1 MFNTILY
8 PTDFSD
14 ASRKALQYITRLKEV
29 GTRRVVVLHVVD
41 ERDIRNI
48 ARFGQIP
55 DTLTTLREMME
66 NQARDKMEKTEANL
80 KAAGFEVK
88 SIITHGI
95 PFKEILNVEEQE
107 DISVVVLGSHGRS
120 NIAEM
125 LLGSVSEKVV
135 QKSKRPVLIV
145 KRDR

>member
-14 ASRKALQYITRLKEV
+14 VSRKALLYITRLKAV

-41 ERDIRNI
+41 ARDIGSI
-48 ARFGQIP
+48 ARVGQVP
-55 DTLTTLREMME
+55 DTLMTLREIME
-66 NQARDKMEKTEANL
+66 NQARQEMEETEADL

-95 PFKEILNVEEQE
+95 PFKEILKVEERE
-107 DISVVVLGSHGRS
+107 DVSIVVLGSHGRS
-120 NIAEM
+120 NIQEM

-135 QKSKRPVLIV
+135 RKSKRPVLIV
-145 KRDR
+145 KRG